1 MPDLTKLKQS
11 EAAWLIGKPTSWLR
25 DNGHRFS
32 RNTDGTYDGR
42 EVFQVVAKLAG
53 TVEITDL
60 DLAELVEYAKDPKNC
75 ETCHHGRQCE
85 FHQ

>member
-11 EAAWLIGKPTSWLR
+11 EVAWLIGKPASWLR

-53 TVEITDL
+53 TVVIKGDEFD
-60 DLAELVEYAKDPKNC
+60 ELIAYARDPRNC
-75 ETCHHGRQCE
+75 EECHAGRPCE
-85 FHQ
+85 FH